1 MKADKASEPDAKA
14 ALLKLKQ
21 TEQVFTYIKD
31 LIYVFL
37 TFLYNYHQ
45 TLNPPKKSREHFN
58 MVNDFIHTWFYFFA
72 HFEQEAARK
81 AKQQFK
87 GLFDKRPGEIAEIT
101 TEKVKQ
107 MTDEENSV
115 NTDREDDSS
124 NAKAKDIQ
132 EAPKSR
138 RGSYFNIRLIS
149 LLVLLVCFILVL
161 TYSGELLGM
170 SSPPDAMPVPD
181 KYDDL

>member
-1 MKADKASEPDAKA
+1 
-14 ALLKLKQ
+14 
-21 TEQVFTYIKD
+21 
-31 LIYVFL
+31 
-37 TFLYNYHQ
+37 
-45 TLNPPKKSREHFN
+45 
-58 MVNDFIHTWFYFFA
+58 MVYLFA
-72 HFEQEAARK
+72 HLEQETARK

-101 TEKVKQ
+101 TEKAKE
-107 MTDEENSV
+107 MTNEETSV
-115 NTDREDDSS
+115 NTDREDSS

-138 RGSYFNIRLIS
+138 RGSYFNIGLIS

-161 TYSGELLGM
+161 TYSGELLRM